1 MCSKYWLT
9 YGDIQSSKWTYDL
22 YKWKG
27 FPVIENS
34 LSGARLLEMA
44 GFAVNEYNLYLV
56 YEQNKSEEIKPNENI
71 EIQNGLRFNAVL
83 KPAW

>member
-1 MCSKYWLT
+1 M
-9 YGDIQSSKWTYDL
+9 
-22 YKWKG
+22 
-27 FPVIENS
+27 
-34 LSGARLLEMA
+34 LEMA

-83 KPAW
+83 KPA

>member
-1 MCSKYWLT
+1 MEISKAQNECMIY
-9 YGDIQSSKWTYDL
+9 INER
-22 YKWKG
+22 G

-83 KPAW
+83 KPA